1 MHCKVALLGAQST
14 SGKREAQVVGA
25 DRAAVL
31 IYNGSRR
38 TEGERTLII
47 MTIRDGLGAIDEIVR
62 PVSVMMEGEDQ
73 SGQGP
78 GYGGQGEEDEKGT
91 WKP

>member
-25 DRAAVL
+25 DQTAVL
-31 IYNGSRR
+31 IYDGSRR
-38 TEGERTLII
+38 TEGEDTLM
-47 MTIRDGLGAIDEIVR
+47 MTIRDRLGATDEIV
-62 PVSVMMEGEDQ
+62 PVSVMMEGEGQ

-78 GYGGQGEEDEKGT
+78 GYGGQGEEDEMEET
-91 WKP
+91 WRP